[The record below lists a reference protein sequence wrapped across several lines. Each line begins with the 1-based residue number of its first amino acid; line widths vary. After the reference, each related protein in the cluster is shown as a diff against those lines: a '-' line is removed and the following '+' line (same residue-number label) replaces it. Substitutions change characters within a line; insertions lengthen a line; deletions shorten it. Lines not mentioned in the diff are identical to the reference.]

1 MSFDSLHVEAQQA
14 LDELRREELLPFPLV
29 AHRLTEA
36 GPGDYVIAFYDS
48 RLRWVTV
55 QWQEGESFKL
65 AVRAAV
71 LAGVARMGGPLTGT
85 AGTTPPEE
93 Q

>member
-29 AHRLTEA
+29 AHKLTEA

-48 RLRWVTV
+48 RLRSVAV

-71 LAGVARMGGPLTGT
+71 LARVAWLSGPLPGT
-85 AGTTPPEE
+85 PGTTPPEK